1 MNVRPQM
8 MQNMGGMDQQQQMN
22 QMAPNQQQ
30 QMNQMA
36 QIISSSK

>member
-1 MNVRPQM
+1 
-8 MQNMGGMDQQQQMN
+8 MDQQQQMN

-36 QIISSSK
+36 QIISSSKWIRWPWINNS